1 MSSSPPFPAP
11 PTFAAAGAEELEV
24 LSLLL
29 LVEVLSLLLLAEEAL
44 LLLLLDDGAE
54 AVEDSDAVGNIKRFS
69 GTRRINW
76 SLMKYGRGVS
86 LACAAI

>member
-1 MSSSPPFPAP
+1 
-11 PTFAAAGAEELEV
+11 V

-29 LVEVLSLLLLAEEAL
+29 LVEEALLLLL

-54 AVEDSDAVGNIKRFS
+54 AVEDSDAVGYIKRRS

-76 SLMKYGRGVS
+76 SLMKYGRGVV
-86 LACAAI
+86 LAAAI